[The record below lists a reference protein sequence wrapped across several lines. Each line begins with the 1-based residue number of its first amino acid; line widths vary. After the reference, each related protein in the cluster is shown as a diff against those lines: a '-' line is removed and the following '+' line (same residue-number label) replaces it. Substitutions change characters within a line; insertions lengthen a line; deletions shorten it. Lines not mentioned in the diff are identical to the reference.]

1 MARSH
6 DGVLDPLPGWSNE
19 NKARP
24 PVTGLRAGVARAD
37 ITPPCGLPHGCWA
50 LRTGLAE
57 GIHDPLVAQALVV
70 EDASTT
76 LAVVAMDLV
85 FAGADLT
92 AAVRSRVEALTGIPP
107 HAVLVNAAHNHS
119 APSLSRGSTVAG
131 LRDAPAFA
139 RYVDL
144 LPETIAGVV
153 YAAWRSLAPV
163 QIGFGAGRVPGV
175 TVNRVVRERPVDD
188 SVGVIAVDRADGMP
202 LAVLVSFACHP
213 TLMGGQTLLW
223 NADFPGPLREAV
235 RRGRQGAE
243 CLFLSGC
250 GGDVAAWDYW
260 FGNREASRHS
270 YARRDELGEAIG
282 ASVAGVLAGIEPARD
297 VTLAAASRRIELP
310 RRRHPYALDGIEARI
325 AELDALPE
333 AELPEAWD
341 DSFHT
346 ATSAQQFPPMYQQT
360 ALAFYA
366 DMIRRADEPVRAE
379 LQALAIGDVA
389 IVANPFELFNE
400 PGTEIRAR
408 SPFAQTLV
416 LGYSNDYAGYFAPD
430 ADLDLVA
437 DVSLEDVLDQ
447 DRYRWAYGITNTNV
461 GYGGMTA
468 LVEESVALLERVRR
482 AR

>member
-1 MARSH
+1 MS
-6 DGVLDPLPGWSNE
+6 E
-19 NKARP
+19 
-24 PVTGLRAGVARAD
+24 LRAGVASAD

-57 GIHDPLVAQALVV
+57 GIHDPLVAQALVI
-70 EDASTT
+70 DDGSTT
-76 LAVVAMDLV
+76 LAVVALDLV

-92 AAVRSRVEALTGIPP
+92 AAVRERVAALTGIPP

-119 APSLSRGSTVAG
+119 APSLSRGSSVAG

-153 YAAWRSLAPV
+153 YAACRSLTPARV
-163 QIGFGAGRVPGV
+163 GFGAGRVPGV

-188 SVGVIAVDRADGMP
+188 SVGVIAVDRADGTP
-202 LAVLVSFACHP
+202 LAVVVSFACHP
-213 TLMGGQTLLW
+213 TLMGGHTLLW

-235 RRGRQGAE
+235 RRARPGAE

-260 FGNREASRHS
+260 FGNWEASRHS
-270 YARRDELGEAIG
+270 YARRDELGEAIA
-282 ASVAGVLAGIEPARD
+282 ASVAGVLPTIEPDRD
-297 VTLAAASRRIELP
+297 ATLAAASRRIELP
-310 RRRHPYALDGIEARI
+310 RRRHAYELDEIEARI

-333 AELPEAWD
+333 AEFPEAWD
-341 DSFHT
+341 DSIHT
-346 ATSAQQFPPMYQQT
+346 ATSAQQFPPMYQRT

-366 DMIRRADEPVRAE
+366 DMIERAGVPVEAE
-379 LQALAIGDVA
+379 LQALAIGDAA
-389 IVANPFELFNE
+389 IVANPFELFNG
-400 PGTEIRAR
+400 PGAEIRAR
-408 SPFAQTLV
+408 SPFEQTLV
-416 LGYSNDYAGYFAPD
+416 LGYTNDYAGYFAPD

-437 DVSLEDVLDQ
+437 DVPLDDILDQ

-461 GYGGMTA
+461 GRGGMTK
-468 LVEESVALLERVRR
+468 LVDESVALLESLRS
-482 AR
+482 AT